1 MGDLSETNHVP
12 YARPRMDTGRLREL
26 RLGKGMSQHA
36 LSLKVGVQ
44 GAAAISAW
52 ERGVATPRP
61 STLLRVA
68 KVLGVDPIELLAVDG
83 TEGRTLQEL
92 RVVRGM
98 TLGELAGAAS
108 TSPSTLRRWE
118 SGDFVRVPGADVVRA
133 LARALDVDPVQ
144 VEAAL
149 MRARRTT
156 GERP

>member
-1 MGDLSETNHVP
+1 MGALSETNDVP

-61 STLLRVA
+61 STLLQVA

-98 TLGELAGAAS
+98 TLRELAGAAS

-133 LARALDVDPVQ
+133 LARALDVDPAQ